1 LWNLKNPNWPLFSSL
16 IEEDTNMLDFNN
28 DNATQ
33 MVTLITDI
41 IISAAKKSIGE
52 CTLNLQKHCVSWW
65 NKDISELINKKKR
78 KP

>member
-1 LWNLKNPNWPLFSSL
+1 MWNLKNPNWPLFSSL

-28 DNATQ
+28 DNATL
-33 MVTLITDI
+33 MVTLITDT

-52 CTLNLQKHCVSWW
+52 CTLNLQKHRVTWR
-65 NKDISELINKKKR
+65 NKEISEIIKKKR